1 MFRIKNLR
9 NTTVAKQTNISPHIS
24 RNQIANPLNKLD
36 KKVISNKPAEI
47 KEKSRIVIPKKITT
61 KIGKLNLINENKRN
75 EKLDSKAPHLNLNI
89 SKKI

>member
-9 NTTVAKQTNISPHIS
+9 NTTVAKQTNISPPIS

-47 KEKSRIVIPKKITT
+47 KEKSRIRIEIPMLTVVKQH
-61 KIGKLNLINENKRN
+61 LSLPNETSSVAD
-75 EKLDSKAPHLNLNI
+75 LM
-89 SKKI
+89 